1 MKTNTF
7 SYSPTPETRAI
18 MAVKAPPLKRFPAMT
33 GSCATMF
40 EFVAKVLKSNLVTS
54 EKRWL

>member
-7 SYSPTPETRAI
+7 SYSPIPETRAI

-40 EFVAKVLKSNLVTS
+40 EFVAKV
-54 EKRWL
+54 